1 MASVSVPTWLRSA
14 LHLAHLAFWKT
25 SRVTLLIWGALNGL
39 GIGLLGKVERVKQ
52 RISRRVP
59 RVSGSATL

>member
-1 MASVSVPTWLRSA
+1 MSNPVSFQSAVSV
-14 LHLAHLAFWKT
+14 AHLALWK
-25 SRVTLLIWGALNGL
+25 VTRFALLVWGVLNGF